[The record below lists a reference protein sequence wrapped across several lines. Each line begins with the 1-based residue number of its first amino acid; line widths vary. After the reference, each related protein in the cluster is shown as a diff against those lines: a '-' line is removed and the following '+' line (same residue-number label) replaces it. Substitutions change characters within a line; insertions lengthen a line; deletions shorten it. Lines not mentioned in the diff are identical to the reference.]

1 MPGPWEDFQDRPSD
15 IRVTVRPNAQAAAPA
30 SEAPWADY
38 VDTPQ
43 QQPPSVSE
51 DILKTIPAGLA
62 RGAIATATMPRE
74 IIDTVSGWLEKA
86 GMHPDAI
93 KGVRTALSI
102 VNPMGD
108 LAPTN
113 DELKKDVEQNITG
126 ELYTPK
132 TTPGKYANTV
142 AEFVPGSLGPG
153 GPIKNF
159 IKFAA
164 IPGIVSEAAGQ
175 VTKGTNLEP
184 WARAAGAVTPATAA
198 ALLTRP
204 SVAGAVNQ
212 FTRGAT
218 PQHIQQAEALFA
230 EAQQLGMSISRA
242 EALQAV
248 TNGATGIADLQRVLE
263 GQGAMK
269 EFFAPRP
276 QQNTQAFTNVIDEI
290 QPMPTQRPSTIG
302 PAAAE
307 TSGEIISDVR
317 GAINR
322 ATKPYYQ
329 AAAQAYLSPADMAYI
344 RKNVPGFDEA
354 AAAIRN
360 NPQLNRYVENLP
372 DNSVGFLNEVKIYL
386 DQAGTNAAGPMNAQ
400 RNQQVAAGYTRDAQT
415 VKQAAIDATGGVGGA
430 YDIAL
435 QAQAQARRKYLDP
448 LLQGPLGR
456 LAKEDL
462 PTKKAV
468 EALFPTNPLPNSAAE
483 IAEAVT
489 ALANRR
495 PYVARDLVRA
505 HLEST
510 FNEAT
515 QNLVGGQNQFGGAK
529 FAATLRGNDQ
539 QAANLEAAIRSL
551 DPRSG
556 DRIWNGVDRF
566 LTILEAQ
573 GTRQRPG
580 SMTAFNQELL
590 SDLRGGTGLG
600 NIAKG
605 SIVTQVPKKL
615 TETWERWR
623 LGKNVD
629 ELARLLTDPRAAR
642 EFERLASAPVAQQ
655 VPLLSRLTFLG
666 TTAPNKSTPPK
677 R

>member
-15 IRVTVRPNAQAAAPA
+15 IRVTVRPNAQAAAPTGV
-30 SEAPWADY
+30 PWEDY
-38 VDTPQ
+38 AQPSQ
-43 QQPPSVSE
+43 KQQPTVTE

-93 KGVRTALSI
+93 KGVRTALSVI
-102 VNPMGD
+102 NPMGD

-113 DELKKDVEQNITG
+113 DELKKQVEQNVTG

-132 TTPGKYANTV
+132 TTPGKYANTIS
-142 AEFVPGSLGPG
+142 EFVPGSLGPG
-153 GPIKNF
+153 GPLKNF

-164 IPGIVSEAAGQ
+164 IPGLVSEGAGQ
-175 VTKGTNLEP
+175 LTQGTAAEP
-184 WARAAGAVTPATAA
+184 WARAIGAVVPATAA
-198 ALLTRP
+198 SLLTRP

-212 FTRGAT
+212 YTHGAN
-218 PQHIQQAEALFA
+218 PQHIQRAEALFA
-230 EAQQLGMSISRA
+230 EAQQLGMPISRA

-269 EFFAPRP
+269 QFFAPRP
-276 QQNTQAFTNVIDEI
+276 QQNAQAFTNTINDV

-307 TSGEIISDVR
+307 TSGEIIGDVR
-317 GAINR
+317 AAINQ
-322 ATKPYYQ
+322 ATEPYYQ
-329 AAAQAYLSPADMAYI
+329 AAAQAYLSPADMTKI
-344 RKNVPGFDEA
+344 RRTVPGFDEA
-354 AAAIRN
+354 AAAVRN
-360 NPQLNRYVENLP
+360 NPQLNRYVQHLP
-372 DNSVGFLNEVKIYL
+372 DNSVGFLNEVKKYL

-400 RNQQVAAGYTRDAQT
+400 RNQQVAAGYTLDAQT
-415 VKQAAIDATGGVGGA
+415 VKQAAIDATGGVGGV
-430 YDIAL
+430 YDVAL
-435 QAQAQARRKYLDP
+435 QAQAQARRQYLDP

-462 PTKKAV
+462 PTQKAIS
-468 EALFPTNPLPNSAAE
+468 ALFPTNPLPNSAAE
-483 IAEAVT
+483 ISEAVQ
-489 ALANRR
+489 ALAHRR
-495 PYVARDLVRA
+495 PQVARDLVRA

-515 QNLVGGQNQFGGAK
+515 QNLIGGQNQFGGAK
-529 FAATLRGNDQ
+529 FAATIRGNEQ
-539 QAANLEAAIRSL
+539 QAANLEAAIRAL
-551 DPRSG
+551 PDG

-580 SMTAFNQELL
+580 SMTSFNNELL
-590 SDLRGGTGLG
+590 QDLRGGTTPGAIAKNTLSFTQIPK
-600 NIAKG
+600 NIADK
-605 SIVTQVPKKL
+605 
-615 TETWERWR
+615 WERWR
-623 LGKNVD
+623 LGQNTA

-642 EFERLASAPVAQQ
+642 EFQRLASAPAAQQ
-655 VPLLSRLTFLG
+655 IPLLSRLTFLSA
-666 TTAPNKSTPPK
+666 TAPNKSAPPK